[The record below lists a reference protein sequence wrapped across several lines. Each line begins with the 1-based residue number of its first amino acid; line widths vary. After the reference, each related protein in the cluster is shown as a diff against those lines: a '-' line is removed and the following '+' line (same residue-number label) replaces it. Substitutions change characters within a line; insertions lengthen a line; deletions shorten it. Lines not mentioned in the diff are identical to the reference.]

1 MAEITKELGRIPVS
15 RGDYQA
21 TIEYYKDNI
30 VQYKRG
36 SYQVVSESPIIG
48 VSPTNDKNIVNPG
61 WTLFAGT
68 LDAQDVVNQ
77 IKEQETKSIQA
88 VADRE
93 AEILAKSDAAEVSF
107 NNTGTSLSGTNVQD
121 ALEET
126 DGKISELESEVIYDV
141 TANNNGT
148 TFPSLS
154 ALLSSENLSTL
165 IPTSVRH
172 GGMTIRYVQTSNN
185 KYVQY
190 RLMSN
195 TFNTT
200 LSNWERYNDVTT
212 SNQQN
217 SDLDITDEQYNVLV
231 RFENGHLRVKNF
243 DSVDVLDSIQAIL
256 SNIGFDSI
264 PEFDENKDYN
274 TGEIVRYLKY
284 VYVFTSAHVAGEWNE
299 SEVKKTVITTEH
311 PIEVSD
317 GVSKADLDITDEKGN
332 VLLIL
337 SKGHIKTKNF
347 DSSKS
352 IIAIEDNEDSIIKV
366 IFERGSIGDNGNFDK
381 SNTYVFDGFFRTGKY
396 ISVGASPKIK
406 TDTPCI
412 IFGYDS
418 SFRLVI
424 KLDISKNVDFVNL
437 SLSSSVA
444 YIKIKVKS
452 STYPNVYLRGAKK
465 YVFNIAENSGCQT
478 ALFEV
483 QENVSCNITNENSR
497 EQLISNDILYGGCIF
512 SLPYNY
518 SPNGTPSRLIIF
530 CHETPDRVWGMQNYN
545 NPANTIYNGTSYNL
559 QEYTYDKIID
569 WLNKEGFAVFDVYGS
584 SSKYSFD
591 RGSMAN
597 ADNVNCMIS
606 GYNWFVNN
614 YNIARDGVCVTG
626 KSIGGLMAMRITMGI
641 GIPVICSGLMVPS
654 LCAIKR
660 LFSYED
666 STVKAYCEDMNFDDI
681 KSNGTTLTWNT
692 LKRGT
697 NEQRKTYLLS
707 NFDKWCLY
715 DPWTCGINRQ
725 NKETIVNDIVDAASS
740 PVKWGNDV
748 FKERYENKVP
758 LKIWSAIDDETQVSH
773 YEHISMVNSIRN
785 MGGYAEIRTMP
796 NGSGGHYSTDRSP
809 LATRMNI
816 VTKLGYECT
825 DIPLA
830 WVELINFFRS
840 FIGINI

>member
-1 MAEITKELGRIPVS
+1 MADINIYGTLHAATGDGVLARAEQIEDTDSGKKQSEINADVAEQLDAVQAMAHSTASHFYHLGTLA
-15 RGDYQA
+15 DEA
-21 TIEYYKDNI
+21 TILSRAA
-30 VQYKRG
+30 QYA
-36 SYQVVSESPIIG
+36 VVSDPNVTFITALYPSGDVLQSIVIQQQVTKSRDGSG
-48 VSPTNDKNIVNPG
+48 VCMQYVFKDKARWTRYVNFNAAGSVTGTQSLQSDVPRNLNLTANGGLSLRGLWGGVVGSGVTLPNKNDLREGTATASTVPLVLTKSVKDTATCELQPA
-61 WTLFAGT
+61 TTARAGVMT
-68 LDAQDVVNQ
+68 VEQVNQ
-77 IKEQETKSIQA
+77 
-88 VADRE
+88 
-93 AEILAKSDAAEVSF
+93 LSDAKADAKEAIAALQ
-107 NNTGTSLSGTNVQD
+107 NTPTV
-121 ALEET
+121 
-126 DGKISELESEVIYDV
+126 
-141 TANNNGT
+141 AN
-148 TFPSLS
+148 
-154 ALLSSENLSTL
+154 SSTE
-165 IPTSVRH
+165 
-172 GGMTIRYVQTSNN
+172 
-185 KYVQY
+185 
-190 RLMSN
+190 
-195 TFNTT
+195 
-200 LSNWERYNDVTT
+200 
-212 SNQQN
+212 
-217 SDLDITDEQYNVLV
+217 SDLDI
-231 RFENGHLRVKNF
+231 
-243 DSVDVLDSIQAIL
+243 S
-256 SNIGFDSI
+256 
-264 PEFDENKDYN
+264 DEN
-274 TGEIVRYLKY
+274 
-284 VYVFTSAHVAGEWNE
+284 
-299 SEVKKTVITTEH
+299 
-311 PIEVSD
+311 
-317 GVSKADLDITDEKGN
+317 GN
-332 VLLIL
+332 VLARF
-337 SKGHIKTKNF
+337 SEGHIKTKNF
-347 DSSKS
+347 DSSK
-352 IIAIEDNEDSIIKV
+352 INTDTENNEYYSIIKV

-381 SNTYVFDGFFRTGKY
+381 SNTFVFDGFLRTGKY

-418 SFRLVI
+418 SFRCVI
-424 KLDISKNVDFVNL
+424 KLDIPKNVDFVNL

-465 YVFNIAENSGCQT
+465 YVFNTAESGCQT

-483 QENVSCNITNENSR
+483 QENVSGNITNENSK
-497 EQLISNDILYGGCIF
+497 EQLIPNDILYGGCIF

-545 NPANTIYNGTSYNL
+545 NPANTTYNGTSYNL
-559 QEYTYDKIID
+559 QYTYDKIID

-584 SSKYSFD
+584 SSKYNFD

-597 ADNVNCMIS
+597 ADNVNCMVS

-614 YNIARDGVCVTG
+614 YNIAKDGVCVTG
-626 KSIGGLMAMRITMGI
+626 KSIGGLMSMRITMGI

-654 LCAIKR
+654 LCAVKR
-660 LFSYED
+660 LFVYED
-666 STVKAYCEDMNFDDI
+666 STVKAYCEDMNFDDVE
-681 KSNGTTLTWNT
+681 SNGTTLTWDT

-725 NKETIVNDIVDAASS
+725 DKKAIVDNIVDASGNPS
-740 PVKWGNDV
+740 KWENDV
-748 FKERYENKVP
+748 FMSRHEYRVP
-758 LKIWSAIDDETQVSH
+758 LKIWSAVDDETQVSH
-773 YEHISMVNSIRN
+773 YEHMSMVNSIRN